1 MIGIVIVS
9 HSMLLVKGVLEMA
22 REMAG
27 PDVPI
32 AIAGGFGGPD
42 SALGTD
48 VNSVL
53 HAIEQVYSDEG
64 VLVLMDMGS
73 AVLNSEMALEMLPPE
88 KRANVL
94 LCSAPV
100 VEGAVAAATCAR
112 LGRTLPE
119 IAREAGNALAVKMSH
134 LSDTADLPPDVPN
147 AVMREENQCC
157 IDGMDLQIRVPVNN
171 RHGLH
176 ARPAARLIKTAA
188 GYQAEVF
195 VWNMDTNRGPVSTR
209 SLNDL
214 MMLGVLKGHELQISA
229 RGPQA
234 REVLDALE
242 LLVKDDFGGDEA
254 EEKKVNE
261 NREVFP
267 GRDGAPASLLNNY
280 LKGVA
285 VSPGI
290 AIGPSRLIGT
300 QVPSIS
306 SEKASDPDAEWNK
319 LAEAWEKTE
328 RQIKEQRERVARQ
341 GDASAKELFDAHL
354 LLVRDDSLR
363 MAARR
368 GIFDHGYNCAWAW
381 HLTVEGAAAQYR
393 SLGDEYL
400 AARARDVIE
409 VGRQVL
415 VSLPGTGAAR
425 TVPEKACILVGEDIG
440 LSDIAAVDPKM
451 VIGICTAQNGI
462 TAHGV
467 ILARNLGIPA
477 VTGLGEQVLG
487 IGPDTTMIVDGDAG
501 SVCIEPAAALLD
513 DYRARLTA
521 LQVSREK
528 ARRESLLPALTSDGR
543 RIEIHANIGSPAEAE
558 AAITNGS
565 EGVGLYRT
573 EFLFLSRETAP
584 DEEEQYAAYLEA
596 ARVLGDRPLVIRTF
610 DVGGDKELPY
620 LRLSEER
627 NPFLGLRGLRLS
639 LKYRDLFMTQL
650 RAIVRV
656 ASAFPVKVMFPMVS
670 TVPEWQE
677 ATALLSQARA
687 AVADK
692 GLPTPAG
699 IETGIMVEVP
709 AAALLAEQFA
719 PLVDFFSIGS
729 NDLAQYTLASER
741 GNPEVR
747 HLYDSLH
754 PAVLRLIHHVAEAAH
769 SCGKWVSVCGEMAG
783 EAAAAPLLMGL
794 GVDKLSMNYHQALS
808 VKRAIRESDF
818 RIWEDLAKTALGFK
832 TAGDVR
838 ALLDRISVEAL

>member
-32 AIAGGFGGPD
+32 AIAGGFGGPG
-42 SALGTD
+42 SGLGTD
-48 VNSVL
+48 VASVL

-73 AVLNSEMALEMLPPE
+73 AILNSEMALEMLPPE

-94 LCSAPV
+94 LCSAPIA
-100 VEGAVAAATCAR
+100 EGAVAAATCAR

-134 LSDTADLPPDVPN
+134 LADTADLPPDLS
-147 AVMREENQCC
+147 AAAMREENQRC

-195 VWNMDTNRGPVSTR
+195 VWNVNTNRGPVNTR

-234 REVLDALE
+234 REALDALK
-242 LLVKDDFGGDEA
+242 LLVKDNFGDDEA
-254 EEKKVNE
+254 EEEKANEKVE
-261 NREVFP
+261 AFP
-267 GRDGAPASLLNNY
+267 GRDCASATLLNKF
-280 LKGVA
+280 LRGVA

-290 AIGPSRLIGT
+290 AIGPVRFLSA

-306 SEKASDPDAEWNK
+306 SENASDPGAEWNK
-319 LAEAWEKTE
+319 LVGAWEMTE
-328 RQIKEQRERVARQ
+328 RRIEEQSMRVARR
-341 GDASAKELFDAHL
+341 GDARAMELFDAHL
-354 LLVRDDSLR
+354 LLARDDSLR
-363 MAARR
+363 MATRR
-368 GIFDHGYNCAWAW
+368 KIFDHGQNAAWAW
-381 HLTVEGAAAQYR
+381 HLTVEEAVAQYR
-393 SLGDEYL
+393 SLGDKYL
-400 AARARDVIE
+400 AARARDLSE

-415 VSLPGTGAAR
+415 VNLLGTG
-425 TVPEKACILVGEDIG
+425 TVPAELGKACILAGEDIG

-451 VIGICTAQNGI
+451 VLGICTARNGL

-477 VTGLGEQVLG
+477 VTGLGEQMLG
-487 IGPDTTMIVDGDAG
+487 IGTDTTMIVDGDDG
-501 SVCIEPAAALLD
+501 SVCIDPDQVLLD

-528 ARRESLLPALTSDGR
+528 ARRENLLPALTVDGR
-543 RIEIHANIGSPAEAE
+543 RIEVHANIGSPAEAE
-558 AAITNGS
+558 AAVANGS

-573 EFLFLSRETAP
+573 EFLFLSREAAP
-584 DEEEQYAAYLEA
+584 DEEEQYAVYLEA
-596 ARVLGDRPLVIRTF
+596 ARALGGRPFVIRTL
-610 DVGGDKELPY
+610 DSGGDKTLPY
-620 LRLSEER
+620 LRLTEEQ

-639 LKYRDLFMTQL
+639 LKHRDLFMVQL

-670 TVPEWQE
+670 TVSEWHE
-677 ATALLSQARA
+677 AAELLSRARA
-687 AVADK
+687 AVADR
-692 GLPTPAG
+692 GLPTPAS
-699 IETGIMVEVP
+699 IEAGIMVEVP
-709 AAALLAEQFA
+709 AAALLAGQFA

-741 GNPEVR
+741 GNPEVQ
-747 HLYDSLH
+747 HIYDSLH
-754 PAVLRLIHHVAEAAH
+754 PAVLRLMHHVVEAAH
-769 SCGKWVSVCGEMAG
+769 SCGKRVSICGEIAG
-783 EAAAAPLLMGL
+783 EDTAAPLLAGL
-794 GVDKLSMNYHQALS
+794 GIDSLSMNYHQALS
-808 VKRAIRESDF
+808 VKRKIRESDL
-818 RIWEDLAKTALGFK
+818 RIWEDMAKTAMGLE

-838 ALLDRISVEAL
+838 ALLERVSVEVL